1 MFLIVEGAVMSNG
14 GQQQRKSN
22 RQGGF
27 TLMELLV
34 VLAILGLLMSL
45 VGPRVLNQLG
55 GAKTKTAAIQIKDLE
70 QSLEMYKLD
79 VGRFPSTEQGLNAL
93 VTKPADVVG
102 WNGPYL
108 KSDVPVDPWKREYH
122 YKYPGE
128 RGELDIFTF
137 GQNGS
142 PGGEGEDSDVGNW
155 N

>member
-1 MFLIVEGAVMSNG
+1 MSRVIRTRHKTNE
-14 GQQQRKSN
+14 
-22 RQGGF
+22 QGGF

-45 VGPRVLNQLG
+45 VGPRVLSQLG

-79 VGRFPSTEQGLNAL
+79 VGRFPSTGEGLAAL
-93 VTKPADVVG
+93 VAKPAGSVG

-108 KSDVPVDPWKREYH
+108 KSDVPVDPWKRAYL

-128 RGELDIFTF
+128 HAELDIFSY
-137 GQNGS
+137 GQNGT
-142 PGGEGEDSDVGNW
+142 PGGEGEDADVGNW
-155 N
+155 K

>member
-1 MFLIVEGAVMSNG
+1 MSRVTETRRRVHG
-14 GQQQRKSN
+14 
-22 RQGGF
+22 QGGF

-70 QSLEMYKLD
+70 QALEMYKLD
-79 VGRFPSTEQGLNAL
+79 VGQFPSTEQGLNAL
-93 VTKPADVVG
+93 AEKPAGVVG

-108 KSDVPVDPWKREYH
+108 KSDVPVDPWKREYY

-128 RGELDIFTF
+128 RGELDIFSY

-142 PGGEGEDSDVGNW
+142 PGGEGEDSDVGSW
-155 N
+155 D

>member
-1 MFLIVEGAVMSNG
+1 
-14 GQQQRKSN
+14 
-22 RQGGF
+22 
-27 TLMELLV
+27 MELLV

-70 QSLEMYKLD
+70 QALEMYKLD
-79 VGRFPSTEQGLNAL
+79 VGRFPSTREGLVAL
-93 VTKPADVVG
+93 TVKPSGATG

-108 KSDVPVDPWKREYH
+108 KSDVPADPWNREYH

-128 RGELDIFTF
+128 RGELDIYSY

-142 PGGEGEDSDVGNW
+142 PGGEGEDADVGNW
-155 N
+155 K

>member
-1 MFLIVEGAVMSNG
+1 M
-14 GQQQRKSN
+14 N
-22 RQGGF
+22 RLTRTRNNPTHQNGF

-45 VGPRVLNQLG
+45 VGPRVLSQLG
-55 GAKTKTAAIQIKDLE
+55 GAKTKTTAIQIKDLE

-79 VGRFPSTEQGLNAL
+79 VGRFPTTEQGLDAL
-93 VTKPADVVG
+93 VEKPSGVVG

-108 KSDVPVDPWKREYH
+108 KSDVPLDPWNREYH

-128 RGELDIFTF
+128 RMELDIYSY
-137 GQNGS
+137 GQDGS

-155 N
+155 K

>member
-1 MFLIVEGAVMSNG
+1 MKRGVHQRRGGAG
-14 GQQQRKSN
+14 
-22 RQGGF
+22 QGGF

-70 QSLEMYKLD
+70 QALEMYKLD
-79 VGRFPSTEQGLNAL
+79 VGRFPSTDQGLDAL
-93 VTKPADVVG
+93 VEKPAGVVG

-108 KSDVPVDPWKREYH
+108 KSKVPLDPWNGQYQ

-128 RGELDIFTF
+128 RGELDIYTY
-137 GQNGS
+137 GQDGS
-142 PGGEGEDSDVGNW
+142 PGGEGEDADVGNW
-155 N
+155 D